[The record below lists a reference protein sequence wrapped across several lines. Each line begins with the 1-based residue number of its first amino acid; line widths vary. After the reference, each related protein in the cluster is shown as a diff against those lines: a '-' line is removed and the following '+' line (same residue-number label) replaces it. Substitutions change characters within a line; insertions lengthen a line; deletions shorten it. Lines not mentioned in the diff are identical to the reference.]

1 MPKLLSIDDVR
12 FYLYLSKSKVDV
24 LYGQM
29 YAPSARKR
37 RTLSAKTPIV
47 SASIESESEESVGGD
62 RKLRLVEEELEARQ
76 LIGTV
81 EEPKT
86 YFRATIPM
94 RWGTFHDN
102 GRRPDDEPAL
112 VYFGGF
118 DKTVPL
124 VVGLG
129 GSSKHVIGWEGATST
144 WSRSATPTIVHWLMA
159 GLQQDAPPKS
169 LLSWEE
175 EIEEGELFAAMAIAL
190 HHLKPPTQD
199 MEFLAKTLKTGTVRG
214 YESFIG
220 VPSARV
226 ILGTPL
232 YVAQAH
238 PLPDD
243 NRWGLDDQW

>member
-1 MPKLLSIDDVR
+1 MPKLLTIDDVR
-12 FYLYLSKSKVDV
+12 FYLYLSKSKVDM

-29 YAPSARKR
+29 YAPSGRKR
-37 RTLSAKTPIV
+37 RTLSAKIPIL
-47 SASIESESEESVGGD
+47 SASTESESQETIELD
-62 RKLRLVEEELEARQ
+62 RKLRLVEEELATRQ
-76 LIGTV
+76 IIGTV

-102 GRRPDDEPAL
+102 GERPDDEPAL

-118 DKTVPL
+118 DKAGPL

-159 GLQQDAPPKS
+159 GLQQDGPPTS
-169 LLSWEE
+169 LLWWDEKREE
-175 EIEEGELFAAMAIAL
+175 DELFAAMAIAL
-190 HHLKPPTQD
+190 HNLKPPTQD
-199 MEFLAKTLKTGTVRG
+199 LEFLAKTLTSGTVSG

-226 ILGTPL
+226 ISWHTVVRRASAP
-232 YVAQAH
+232 
-238 PLPDD
+238 PT
-243 NRWGLDDQW
+243 